1 MSEPTQTTV
10 LAIQRAV
17 ACASPRAWRD
27 LVVADAD
34 GGLVTLADWDGG
46 TVTVVTDADVVT
58 GEPVAFHP
66 VADVLA
72 AGERWFSARPAA
84 A

>member
-27 LVVADAD
+27 LVVATSDR
-34 GGLVTLADWDGG
+34 GELTLADWDGRIL
-46 TVTVVTDADVVT
+46 TVLTDADVAP

>member
-1 MSEPTQTTV
+1 MSEPTRTTV

-27 LVVADAD
+27 LIVTAADRGEA
-34 GGLVTLADWDGG
+34 TLADWDG
-46 TVTVVTDADVVT
+46 VTVRVLTDASLVP

-72 AGERWFSARPAA
+72 TGERWFSARPAA
-84 A
+84 